1 MRRIVPSLA
10 ALLIASQALA
20 QGMPQGGG
28 PPGGA
33 PGGPGGGPPG
43 GAPAGMSRPREM
55 KPIKREAFDKAVAE
69 MFRSADTD
77 RSGIVTLEEFQGILR
92 VRLDKVIRARF
103 EKVDGDRDGAVS
115 LAEFVTWQQQMG
127 AAAMSEVQPLT
138 DRGRFIPQTI
148 AAELGNDPEDRALGM
163 LIEPLSAMT
172 IVKANTNYDA
182 GMSLDELLAY
192 QRKPF
197 DAADTDA
204 DGRLSMQELRSL
216 RRDGGG
222 RNQDGPPGNPDWP
235 EGGPPP
241 CPPGTNC

>member
-1 MRRIVPSLA
+1 MRRIVPGLA
-10 ALLIASQALA
+10 ALLIATQAFA

-28 PPGGA
+28 PPGGS
-33 PGGPGGGPPG
+33 PGGGPGGGPPG
-43 GAPAGMSRPREM
+43 GRPGGMSRPREM
-55 KPIKREAFDKAVAE
+55 KPIKREALDKAVTE

-103 EKVDGDRDGAVS
+103 EKVDSDRDGAVS
-115 LAEFVTWQQQMG
+115 LAEFVAWQQQMG

-138 DRGRFIPQTI
+138 DRGRFIPETI
-148 AAELGNDPEDRALGM
+148 PPELGNDPEDRALGM

-192 QRKPF
+192 QRKRF
-197 DAADTDA
+197 DAADADA

-216 RRDGGG
+216 NRGGGG
-222 RNQDGPPGNPDWP
+222 RDQGGPPGGPDRP
-235 EGGPPP
+235 EGGPP
-241 CPPGTNC
+241 GANC